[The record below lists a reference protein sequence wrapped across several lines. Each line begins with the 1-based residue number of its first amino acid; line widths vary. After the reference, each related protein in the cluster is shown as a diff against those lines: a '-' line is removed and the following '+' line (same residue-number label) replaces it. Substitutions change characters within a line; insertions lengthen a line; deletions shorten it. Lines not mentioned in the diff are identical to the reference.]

1 MNPDKVLA
9 DMVDASSFP
18 ELSEQFRISS
28 VPATVAN
35 AQGQVVGAVPEG
47 RLLAM
52 VQKTLH

>member
-1 MNPDKVLA
+1 
-9 DMVDASSFP
+9 MVDASSFP